1 MTLTL
6 KQAEKMMRKNSG
18 NLYLNGCTSL
28 KSLPENLAVGNSID
42 LSDCTSLK
50 SLPDNLAVGGWLYLR
65 GCTSLESLPDN
76 LAVGGWLYLG
86 GCTSLESLPDNLTV
100 GGSLYLGGCT
110 SLESLPDNLT
120 VGENLYLGGCTSL
133 ESPKIKKLKDGD
145 YVPGRYLYA
154 DGILT
159 HVKRRKA
166 VNGITYYQ
174 GKIPNRNVV
183 YDGKNYAHCKD
194 FRTGIADLIFKSAEE
209 RGAGQYRQDPLDKP
223 FTVPELTTR
232 YRVITGACQQGT
244 QAFID
249 SFGDQIKERYTIRE
263 VIELTKGQY
272 GAGRFAEFYGN
283 DEEA

>member
-6 KQAEKMMRKNSG
+6 KQAEKMMRKNGG
-18 NLYLNGCTSL
+18 N
-28 KSLPENLAVGNSID
+28 
-42 LSDCTSLK
+42 
-50 SLPDNLAVGGWLYLR
+50 
-65 GCTSLESLPDN
+65 
-76 LAVGGWLYLG
+76 LYLG
-86 GCTSLESLPDNLTV
+86 GCTSLESLPENLTVGGWIDLIGCTSLKSLPKNLAAGGSIDLRVCTSLKTLPENLTV
-100 GGSLYLGGCT
+100 GGSIYLNDCTSLKSLPKNLAAGGSIDLRGCT
-110 SLESLPDNLT
+110 SLKTLP
-120 VGENLYLGGCTSL
+120 ENLAVGRSIYLNGCTSL
-133 ESPKIKKLKDGD
+133 KTQKIKKLKDGD

-194 FRTGIADLIFKSAEE
+194 FRTGIADLIFKSAKE

-223 FTVPELTTR
+223 FTVPELATR

>member
-1 MTLTL
+1 M
-6 KQAEKMMRKNSG
+6 
-18 NLYLNGCTSL
+18 
-28 KSLPENLAVGNSID
+28 
-42 LSDCTSLK
+42 
-50 SLPDNLAVGGWLYLR
+50 
-65 GCTSLESLPDN
+65 
-76 LAVGGWLYLG
+76 
-86 GCTSLESLPDNLTV
+86 
-100 GGSLYLGGCT
+100 
-110 SLESLPDNLT
+110 
-120 VGENLYLGGCTSL
+120 
-133 ESPKIKKLKDGD
+133 
-145 YVPGRYLYA
+145 
-154 DGILT
+154 
-159 HVKRRKA
+159 
-166 VNGITYYQ
+166 NGITYYQ

-194 FRTGIADLIFKSAEE
+194 FRTGIADLIFKSAKE

-223 FTVPELTTR
+223 FTVPELATR

>member
-1 MTLTL
+1 MELTL
-6 KQAEKMMRKNSG
+6 EMANEMMRENGDSLNLNG
-18 NLYLNGCTSL
+18 TLITSLPDNLTVGGSLYLNGCTSL
-28 KSLPENLAVGNSID
+28 K
-42 LSDCTSLK
+42 
-50 SLPDNLAVGGWLYLR
+50 
-65 GCTSLESLPDN
+65 
-76 LAVGGWLYLG
+76 
-86 GCTSLESLPDNLTV
+86 SLPDNLTV

-110 SLESLPDNLT
+110 SLESLPENLTVDGNLFLNGCTNLKSLPENLT
-120 VGENLYLGGCTSL
+120 VGNSIDLIGCTSIKSLPENLTVDGNLFLNGCTSL
-133 ESPKIKKLKDGD
+133 ESPKIKQLKDGD

-194 FRTGIADLIFKSAEE
+194 FRTGIADLIFKSAKE

-223 FTVPELTTR
+223 FTVPELATR

-249 SFGDQIKERYTIRE
+249 SFGDRLKERYTIRE
-263 VIELTKGQY
+263 VMELTKGHY
-272 GAGRFAEFYGN
+272 GAERFAEFYEN
-283 DEEA
+283 EEEA

>member
-1 MTLTL
+1 MELTL
-6 KQAEKMMRKNSG
+6 EMANEMMRENGDSLNLNG
-18 NLYLNGCTSL
+18 TLITSLPDNLTVGGSLYLNGCTSL
-28 KSLPENLAVGNSID
+28 K
-42 LSDCTSLK
+42 
-50 SLPDNLAVGGWLYLR
+50 
-65 GCTSLESLPDN
+65 
-76 LAVGGWLYLG
+76 
-86 GCTSLESLPDNLTV
+86 SLPDNLTV

-110 SLESLPDNLT
+110 SLESQ
-120 VGENLYLGGCTSL
+120 
-133 ESPKIKKLKDGD
+133 KIKKLKDGD

-194 FRTGIADLIFKSAEE
+194 FRTGIADLIFKSAKE

-223 FTVPELTTR
+223 FTVPELATR

-249 SFGDQIKERYTIRE
+249 SFGDRLKERYTIRE
-263 VIELTKGQY
+263 VMELTKGHY
-272 GAGRFAEFYGN
+272 GAERFAEFYEN
-283 DEEA
+283 EEEA

>member
-6 KQAEKMMRKNSG
+6 KQAEEMMRKNGG
-18 NLYLNGCTSL
+18 NLYLNGCTSLESLPENLTVRESLYLRGCTSL
-28 KSLPENLAVGNSID
+28 KSLPENLAVRES
-42 LSDCTSLK
+42 
-50 SLPDNLAVGGWLYLR
+50 LYLS
-65 GCTSLESLPDN
+65 GCTSLESLPKN
-76 LAVGGWLYLG
+76 LAVGGSLYLD
-86 GCTSLESLPDNLTV
+86 GCTSLESLPKNLAV
-100 GGSLYLGGCT
+100 GGSLYLDDCT
-110 SLESLPDNLT
+110 SLKT
-120 VGENLYLGGCTSL
+120 Q
-133 ESPKIKKLKDGD
+133 KIKKLKDGD

-194 FRTGIADLIFKSAEE
+194 FRTGIADLIFKSAKE
-209 RGAGQYRQDPLDKP
+209 RGAGQYQQDPLDKP
-223 FTVPELTTR
+223 FTVPELATR

-249 SFGDQIKERYTIRE
+249 SFGDQLKERYTIRE